1 MCTATINYLWVIIF
15 VHSFLLPPTP
25 LPPVLWEI
33 TSSHVTSSLSFWI
46 FFVNRILVQFPVAN
60 REFYHI
66 MYVQFYCRMAPYL
79 VGIACAQIY
88 MKTNDKVHNSK
99 ATWWKVG
106 DGFQI
111 NHWFFCIGIMWEKYC
126 DLLWYCLRNW
136 LSVLTFAMYIN
147 YVGYIK

>member
-1 MCTATINYLWVIIF
+1 MFSCLSSLYLPLLPLISRMCTATINYLWVIIF

-33 TSSHVTSSLSFWI
+33 TSSHNSYSTQSGRTDTRTKTQKPIFLH
-46 FFVNRILVQFPVAN
+46 FFVNRILVQSPAAS

-79 VGIACAQIY
+79 VGIACAEIY
-88 MKTNDKVHNSK
+88 MKTNDKVHNLK

-111 NHWFFCIGIMWEKYC
+111 NH
-126 DLLWYCLRNW
+126 
-136 LSVLTFAMYIN
+136 
-147 YVGYIK
+147 